1 MGAVIVRL
9 DPGRARQAV
18 LLFHA
23 IDVEIYQKVKKGSR
37 LVISYWLGA
46 VWAMARPLRIEFPG
60 ALYHVTSRG
69 NARQRVFLD
78 DEDRETFLATLAWV
92 VARFRW
98 CCHAYCL
105 MGNHVHLLIETPQP
119 NLSRGMRQLNGVY
132 TQRFHRR
139 HRTVGHLFQGRFQAI
154 LVEQEGYLLELARY
168 IVLNPVRA
176 KMVKTPERYPWS
188 SYRPMLGLAPVPPA
202 LTTEWV
208 LEQFASTRA
217 IARRRYTKFVHDGIG
232 VPGPWEEV
240 KGQVFL
246 GSEVFIERLTPQLEE
261 CSTREIPKR
270 QRLVHRPPLR
280 TLLAGTD
287 SKTARNIAMAQ
298 AYLKHGYTLSE
309 ISGAAGLHYATIS
322 RLIKAQEKTS

>member
-1 MGAVIVRL
+1 
-9 DPGRARQAV
+9 
-18 LLFHA
+18 
-23 IDVEIYQKVKKGSR
+23 
-37 LVISYWLGA
+37 
-46 VWAMARPLRIEFPG
+46 MARPLRIEFPG

-69 NARQRVFLD
+69 NASQRVFRD
-78 DEDRETFLATLAWV
+78 DEDRELFLATLAWV
-92 VARFRW
+92 VERFGWR
-98 CCHAYCL
+98 CHAYCL
-105 MGNHVHLLIETPQP
+105 MDNHIHLLIDTPQP

-132 TQRFHRR
+132 TQRFNRR
-139 HRTVGHLFQGRFQAI
+139 HGKVGHLFQGRYKAI
-154 LVEQEGYLLELARY
+154 LVEKEGYLLELARY

-188 SYRPMLGLAPVPPA
+188 SYQPMLGLAPVPPA
-202 LTTEWV
+202 LAIEWV
-208 LEQFASTRA
+208 LDQFARTRA
-217 IARRRYTKFVHDGIG
+217 TARRRYAKFVHDGIG

-240 KGQVFL
+240 KGQVLL
-246 GSEVFIERLTPQLEE
+246 GSEAFIERLAPQLQE

-309 ISGAAGLHYATIS
+309 ISHAVGLHYATIS
-322 RLIKAQEKTS
+322 RIITASEQAS

>member
-1 MGAVIVRL
+1 
-9 DPGRARQAV
+9 
-18 LLFHA
+18 
-23 IDVEIYQKVKKGSR
+23 
-37 LVISYWLGA
+37 
-46 VWAMARPLRIEFPG
+46 MARPLRIEFPG

-240 KGQVFL
+240 KGQVLL
-246 GSEVFIERLTPQLEE
+246 GSEAFIERLTPQLEE